1 MNEKGE
7 IITKIIPNIETE
19 ITLLQLYIQKLNLYE
34 KEKGK
39 WYIKSHDSEEKEK
52 LVYNENTG
60 KSAPEEIVRQLFLFE
75 LTDNYG
81 YPKNRIKTE
90 ESVNFGREKKRADIV
105 VYQEDNITP
114 WIIIEVKA

>member
-1 MNEKGE
+1 MTNNKE
-7 IITKIIPNIETE
+7 ILNKIIPNFEIELS
-19 ITLLQLYIQKLNLYE
+19 LLKEHIADLKFYE

-39 WYIKSHDSEEKEK
+39 YYIKSHDSEEKEK

-90 ESVNFGREKKRADIV
+90 ESVSFGEEFTTLLKEIREDLEQTK
-105 VYQEDNITP
+105 
-114 WIIIEVKA
+114 